1 MQVEDRN
8 AIDKAATQILHPGSR
23 ILFRYWEAL
32 RAERPCPR
40 RDEIELSRLTAV
52 LPHVSIIER
61 SEGEVWYF
69 RHAGT
74 QVCALLQ
81 APVTGQN
88 ALEGFDRFES
98 DVVSNTFKL
107 AVTRLQP
114 CLVRLRLM
122 AQAETVTAVEL
133 LGLPVQNQISGRV
146 QLFGGLF
153 EFGSE
158 GADHHAPLVRRE
170 LVSARI
176 IWTEHHAGDRLMDS
190 VGHSA
195 PRLRVI
201 QGGLS

>member
-23 ILFRYWEAL
+23 HLFRYWEAL
-32 RAERPCPR
+32 RAERPCPQ
-40 RDEIELSRLTAV
+40 RDEIELSRLTAI
-52 LPHVSIIER
+52 LPNVSIIER
-61 SEGEVWYF
+61 SEREVWYF

-74 QVCALLQ
+74 QVCELLQ

-88 ALEGFDRFES
+88 ALQGFDKFES

-107 AVTRLQP
+107 AVSRLQP
-114 CLVRLRLM
+114 CLVRMRLM
-122 AQAETVTAVEL
+122 NQAETVTAVEL
-133 LGLPVQNQISGRV
+133 LGLPVKNQSSGRV

-153 EFGSE
+153 GFGSDE
-158 GADHHAPLVRRE
+158 VQRPAPLLRRE

-176 IWTEHHAGDRLMDS
+176 IWTEHHAGDRLMDN
-190 VGHSA
+190 VGHTA
-195 PRLRVI
+195 PHLRVI